1 MTEYAVYRDMQ
12 YAIRNTQHATMKKK
26 AEKPADSPAEQA
38 EYHYRMRHERQDL
51 IEELIQEGQERGLFA
66 NLPGQGKPLNL
77 QKNPYEKD
85 MELAN
90 KLLKENDLPPAWILQ
105 RKRILAGIDQLRA
118 DIRRQWAWHERA
130 FAAAPAEDKGRL
142 TISWDDY
149 CREWSARVADLNRQI
164 ENFNLKRPLD
174 HLEILKLHLD
184 RELAQANAPRYLR

>member
-1 MTEYAVYRDMQ
+1 
-12 YAIRNTQHATMKKK
+12 MKKK
-26 AEKPADSPAEQA
+26 SEKPVGSPAEQA
-38 EYHYRMRHERQDL
+38 EHHYRMRHERQDL

-66 NLPGQGKPLNL
+66 DLPGKGKPLNL

-105 RKRILAGIDQLRA
+105 RKRLLDDISQLRL
-118 DIRRQWAWHERA
+118 DIRRQWAWHERE
-130 FAAAPAEDKGRL
+130 FAAASAEGKGRL

-149 CREWSARVADLNRQI
+149 CLKWVGTVADLNKRI

-174 HLEILKLHLD
+174 NLEILKLSLD
-184 RELAQANAPRYLR
+184 TELAQANAPRYLR